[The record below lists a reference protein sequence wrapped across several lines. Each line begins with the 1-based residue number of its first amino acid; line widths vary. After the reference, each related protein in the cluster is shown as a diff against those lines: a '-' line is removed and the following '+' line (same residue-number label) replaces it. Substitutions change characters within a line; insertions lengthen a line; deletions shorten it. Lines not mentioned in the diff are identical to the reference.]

1 MVKSKLRNIL
11 QNNHPIIFLK
21 DQGHK
26 RKETKKLSHAKR
38 RLTRDMKHELC
49 SEGRGNTVTLMAPV
63 GPPWHRTT
71 FNTLLWMYWRRVYKS
86 YSREKIIILFCL
98 NSKLRALRDL
108 WSNQGWCSLVGN
120 HGGYN
125 GMYLSSAAIP
135 APFLAPG
142 LWYVWNRYE
151 SLLLAQ
157 GTRCSAV
164 T

>member
-1 MVKSKLRNIL
+1 MTLAPTYNEQHLHWSLLAEPCQSTPCAGRMKTNKRHEAWALLWRKRQHSHLNGTSRSSVT
-11 QNNHPIIFLK
+11 QN
-21 DQGHK
+21 
-26 RKETKKLSHAKR
+26 
-38 RLTRDMKHELC
+38 
-49 SEGRGNTVTLMAPV
+49 
-63 GPPWHRTT
+63 
-71 FNTLLWMYWRRVYKS
+71 NTLLWMSWRRVYKS